1 LWTGAQDL
9 GSDWA
14 AVPFVLELQY
24 ARSLNG
30 AQIAERSLA
39 EMQRQGAIEEATAT
53 RWLSSMRALFP
64 DVREGD
70 RITGVNVPGL
80 GARFFVNGALRGELR
95 EPGFARSFFGIWLA
109 PVTSEPALREALLGR
124 SRP

>member
-1 LWTGAQDL
+1 
-9 GSDWA
+9 
-14 AVPFVLELQY
+14 
-24 ARSLNG
+24 
-30 AQIAERSLA
+30 
-39 EMQRQGAIEEATAT
+39 
-53 RWLSSMRALFP
+53 
-64 DVREGD
+64 
-70 RITGVNVPGL
+70 VNVPGL